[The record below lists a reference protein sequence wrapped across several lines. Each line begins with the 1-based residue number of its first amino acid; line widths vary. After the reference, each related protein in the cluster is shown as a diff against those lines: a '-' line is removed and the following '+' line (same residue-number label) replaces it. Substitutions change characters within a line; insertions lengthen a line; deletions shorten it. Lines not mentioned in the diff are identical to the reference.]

1 VDHPNVLPLL
11 PILITISFIVYEKR
25 EKKIKEHSGEDDSM
39 NALEVE
45 NISKR
50 FGDFYAVKQLSF
62 KIPEGSIYS
71 LLGPNGA
78 GKTTTIRMVMNIII
92 PDEGS
97 IKVLNRQMD
106 ESMKSRIGYLPED
119 RGLYPKMKV
128 GELLLFLAE
137 LKGLQRHEVRG
148 RIDSWLER
156 FDLADWK
163 LKKVEALSRGM
174 QQKIQFIATVIHQPD
189 LIILDE
195 PFSGLDPVNTKLFK
209 DIMLEMK
216 KKGRTIIFSTHRMEQ
231 VEMISDNICLI
242 NKAEKILEGNLSRIK
257 QQYGKNTIVLDY
269 EGDASF
275 IRSLP
280 EVENVDDYG
289 KYMEIKMKER
299 SDPQVLLSKSVGKI
313 RVNRFEVREPSL
325 NAIFIDKVGDK
336 NAQDTFG
343 H

>member
-1 VDHPNVLPLL
+1 
-11 PILITISFIVYEKR
+11 
-25 EKKIKEHSGEDDSM
+25 M
-39 NALEVE
+39 NALEIE

-50 FGDFYAVKQLSF
+50 FGDFYAVKHLSF
-62 KIPEGSIYS
+62 KIPEGSIYG

-92 PDEGS
+92 PDEGF
-97 IKVLNRQMD
+97 IKVLSQKMD

-128 GELLLFLAE
+128 GELLHFLAE
-137 LKGLQRHEVRG
+137 LKGLPSREVRQ
-148 RIDSWLER
+148 RIDGWLER
-156 FDLADWK
+156 FGLTDWK
-163 LKKVEALSRGM
+163 QKKVETLSRGM
-174 QQKIQFIATVIHQPD
+174 QQKIQFIATIIHQPD

-195 PFSGLDPVNTKLFK
+195 PFSGLDPVNTKLLK

-216 KKGRTIIFSTHRMEQ
+216 KEGRTIIFSTHRMEQ

-242 NKAEKILEGNLSRIK
+242 NKAEKVLEGSLSRIK
-257 QQYGKNTIVLDY
+257 QQYGKNTVVLDY

-275 IRSLP
+275 IRALA
-280 EVENVDDYG
+280 EVEKVDDYG
-289 KYMEIKMKER
+289 KYMEIKMKEQ
-299 SDPQVLLSKSVGKI
+299 SDPQILLGKAVDRLRI
-313 RVNRFEVREPSL
+313 NRFEVREPSL

-336 NAQDTFG
+336 NAQDTLG